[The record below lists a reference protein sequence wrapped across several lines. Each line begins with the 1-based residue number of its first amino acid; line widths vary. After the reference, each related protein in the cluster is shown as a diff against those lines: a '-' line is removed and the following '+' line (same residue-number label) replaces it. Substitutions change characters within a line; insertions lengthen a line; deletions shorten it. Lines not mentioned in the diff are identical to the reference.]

1 MNIPISCGERGNGM
15 YRWLLGIS
23 LIALIVATFTSG
35 TVSEILMAVGVIVG
49 EIFIWINDDYIDDLN
64 HKIEMLEEQMK
75 EKDNNG

>member
-1 MNIPISCGERGNGM
+1 M
-15 YRWLLGIS
+15 YRWLLCIS

-64 HKIEMLEEQMK
+64 HKIETLEEQIK
-75 EKDNNG
+75 GEDDK

>member
-1 MNIPISCGERGNGM
+1 M

-64 HKIEMLEEQMK
+64 HKIETLEEQIK
-75 EKDNNG
+75 EKNGNG

>member
-1 MNIPISCGERGNGM
+1 M

-64 HKIEMLEEQMK
+64 HKIETLEEQIK
-75 EKDNNG
+75 GEDGK

>member
-1 MNIPISCGERGNGM
+1 M
-15 YRWLLGIS
+15 YRLLLGIS

-64 HKIEMLEEQMK
+64 HKIETLEEQIK
-75 EKDNNG
+75 GEDDK

>member
-1 MNIPISCGERGNGM
+1 M

-64 HKIEMLEEQMK
+64 HKIETLEEQIK
-75 EKDNNG
+75 EKDDNG

>member
-1 MNIPISCGERGNGM
+1 M

-64 HKIEMLEEQMK
+64 HKIETLEKQIK
-75 EKDNNG
+75 EKNDK

>member
-1 MNIPISCGERGNGM
+1 M

-64 HKIEMLEEQMK
+64 HKIETLEEQIK
-75 EKDNNG
+75 GEDDK

>member
-1 MNIPISCGERGNGM
+1 M

-49 EIFIWINDDYIDDLN
+49 EIFICINDDHIENLE
-64 HKIEMLEEQMK
+64 HKIETLEEQMK
-75 EKDNNG
+75 EKDNNDSLY

>member
-1 MNIPISCGERGNGM
+1 M

-49 EIFIWINDDYIDDLN
+49 EIFLWINDDYIENLE
-64 HKIEMLEEQMK
+64 HKIETLEEQIK
-75 EKDNNG
+75 GEDDK

>member
-1 MNIPISCGERGNGM
+1 MYDL

-49 EIFIWINDDYIDDLN
+49 EIFVWINDDHIENLN
-64 HKIEMLEEQMK
+64 HKIEELKEQIK
-75 EKDNNG
+75 EKNNNG

>member
-1 MNIPISCGERGNGM
+1 M

-49 EIFIWINDDYIDDLN
+49 EIFVWINDDYIDDLN
-64 HKIEMLEEQMK
+64 HKIETLEEQIK
-75 EKDNNG
+75 GEDDK

>member
-1 MNIPISCGERGNGM
+1 M

-35 TVSEILMAVGVIVG
+35 TVSGILMTVGVIAG
-49 EIFIWINDDYIDDLN
+49 EAFIWINDDHIENLER
-64 HKIEMLEEQMK
+64 KIETLEEQIK